1 MSPVCS
7 TKAGACGSAFS
18 LATASWSVAVTS
30 LFASLLNPM
39 WLSLIWAKK
48 LLFRCAS
55 VNSCPGFSLKEVVI
69 PPASVQTVA
78 VPAQAM
84 QRRNPRRSTPSSL
97 MLAMKLEPVGR
108 VLPCSSKLVSSRSL
122 CLPICGPRKSS
133 AVRSR
138 VNRPLVGGVYSRL
151 FCYLFPVTR
160 YLLPASR
167 CCPIIAAYSATQTH
181 PIHRAISEMKS
192 ERRVGAHGSS
202 HQAELQRDEQTGGAD
217 GRRAA
222 QHQAQRRARN
232 GDGVDAARAVP
243 GAGANVQAGAARL
256 LTRDDVQSG

>member
-1 MSPVCS
+1 MSPVWS
-7 TKAGACGSAFS
+7 TSAGDCGSAFS

-48 LLFRCAS
+48 MLFRCAS
-55 VNSCPGFSLKEVVI
+55 VNSCPGFSLKEVGI

-84 QRRNPRRSTPSSL
+84 QRRNPRRSRPSSL

-122 CLPICGPRKSS
+122 CLSICGPRKSS

-151 FCYLFPVTR
+151 FCYPFPVTR
-160 YLLPASR
+160 YPLPASR

-181 PIHRAISEMKS
+181 QSHRAISEMKS

-256 LTRDDVQSG
+256 LTRDDVQPG